1 MRGTA
6 SGAPVQMGTPIQSFK
21 GTQHAW
27 AADHRVVPQ
36 VACCMTVL
44 FLICFV
50 AGLLLAVRVM
60 IYGVERPREAHPSGE
75 RSFRLSP
82 ALIVAFSVVF
92 GATGYGLTKRNIGGD
107 SSRLAVAT
115 GLGVLAAVVAAWLVR
130 RWWTVTPEHDVDDE
144 RYVLQGHLARV
155 TKPIQ
160 AGVEGEVTFEFA
172 NDRRVLRARNLDEG
186 SLAIGTDV
194 VIERIEDDLAYVEAW
209 AEVEKRL

>member
-1 MRGTA
+1 
-6 SGAPVQMGTPIQSFK
+6 
-21 GTQHAW
+21 
-27 AADHRVVPQ
+27 
-36 VACCMTVL
+36 MTVL
-44 FLICFV
+44 FLACFIG
-50 AGLLLAVRVM
+50 GLLLTVRIM

-82 ALIVAFSVVF
+82 ALIATFSVVF
-92 GATGYGLTKRNIGGD
+92 GATGYALTNRDTG
-107 SSRLAVAT
+107 SPLSRLLISA
-115 GLGVLAAVVAAWLVR
+115 GLGALAAFVAARLVS

-160 AGVEGEVTFEFA
+160 AGVEGEVSFEFA
-172 NDRRVLRARNLDEG
+172 NDRRVLRARSLDEG
-186 SLAIGTDV
+186 ALAMGTDV